1 MNVTHIQSPYQGNR
15 LHFLQEHCSI
25 EHRLIKRGFDVGFSS
40 LVLLIGAP
48 FLLLLCLLVKCTS
61 PGPIFYGSIRVGRG
75 GKLIKCWKI
84 RSMFQDADKRI
95 KQLLAADPVIREE
108 WTQYRKL
115 KKDPRI
121 TPLGKFLRKTSL
133 DEFPQFW
140 NVLKGDMSVVGP
152 RPFLLEELR
161 QRIPESNMVIF
172 CMRPGLT
179 GLWQTSGRSLLS
191 FEERISLEKQYVE
204 TYSFLHDL
212 LLIAKTIPMVLF
224 PRGAF

>member
-1 MNVTHIQSPYQGNR
+1 
-15 LHFLQEHCSI
+15 
-25 EHRLIKRGFDVGFSS
+25 
-40 LVLLIGAP
+40 
-48 FLLLLCLLVKCTS
+48 
-61 PGPIFYGSIRVGRG
+61 
-75 GKLIKCWKI
+75 
-84 RSMFQDADKRI
+84 
-95 KQLLAADPVIREE
+95 
-108 WTQYRKL
+108 
-115 KKDPRI
+115 
-121 TPLGKFLRKTSL
+121 
-133 DEFPQFW
+133 
-140 NVLKGDMSVVGP
+140 MSVVGP